1 MRQSV
6 HLGLIGLAVVYLA
19 FFSSPVPKVVKD
31 ILYTGLGRFVA
42 LGGIVYLTMYQSV
55 PLALLAVVFYVKAV
69 HSTYHEGFTADS
81 DKCKDMSKLSMDEKK
96 ECAKWEAT
104 KDMAKTV
111 KEEDPSR
118 TSSKGGV
125 PSHKGSSDGA
135 VPSGAEKTEHY
146 ENFASF

>member
-6 HLGLIGLAVVYLA
+6 HLGLLGAAVVYLA
-19 FFSSPVPKVVKD
+19 FFSSPVPKVIKD

-42 LGGIVYLTMYQSV
+42 LGGLVYLAMYQSV
-55 PLALLAVVFYVKAV
+55 PLALLAVIFYVKAV

-111 KEEDPSR
+111 ADPSR
-118 TSSKGGV
+118 EGSKGGV

-135 VPSGAEKTEHY
+135 VPSGAEKTERY
-146 ENFASF
+146 ENFAGF

>member
-1 MRQSV
+1 MRHNV
-6 HLGLIGLAVVYLA
+6 HLGLVGVAIVYLA

-42 LGGIVYLTMYQSV
+42 LGGISYLAMYQSF
-55 PLALLAVVFYVKAV
+55 PLALLAVVFYVKSV

-81 DKCKDMSKLSMDEKK
+81 DKCKDMSKLSLDEKK

-104 KDMAKTV
+104 KDSAKTV
-111 KEEDPSR
+111 QDPSR
-118 TSSKGGV
+118 ESSKGGV

-135 VPSGAEKTEHY
+135 VPSGGEKTEHY